1 MATQRTTARYQSD
14 RSGFATYMMSGEI
27 HDLAMAVAREI
38 IPIAIGLSPASAPE
52 DKGQSDGTR
61 YTDHFDVEA
70 TVISV
75 GKPLKTPRRAAKA
88 TNDSAYSVQVEFG
101 IGNWQRDQG
110 GSHGRPSRPLGRAAL
125 VVGALYGDYD
135 GGPPG

>member
-1 MATQRTTARYQSD
+1 MAAQRATARYQID
-14 RSGFATYMMSGEI
+14 RSGFQAYMMSDEI

-38 IPIAIGLSPASAPE
+38 IPIAISLSPASAPE

-61 YTDHFDVEA
+61 YTDHFDVKA
-70 TVISV
+70 AVISV
-75 GKPLKTPRRAAKA
+75 GKPQPTPRRAAKA
-88 TNDSAYSVQVEFG
+88 TNDSVYSVQVEFG
-101 IGNWQRDQG
+101 IGSWQRDQG

-125 VVGALYGDYD
+125 VVGALYGDYA